1 MAFCENC
8 GAKLAPG
15 TRFCEECG
23 ARVPD
28 EPEADVTFE
37 KNVRISDRPAFC
49 ENCGAKLAP
58 GTRFCEECGTRVP
71 GKVAHGSSNHISRR
85 ASGNTSR
92 SASSSKNWYNSF
104 AVFKS
109 ANWEKEWQKAA
120 EDAAGEELGIIMTSE
135 GHLASQFEV
144 EADELRDSIADYM
157 RSADKR
163 GVHYYYLDI
172 EGNSIE
178 TVSGYNVEDIV
189 SILRKIVNVARPKY
203 LFILGNE
210 DIINV
215 ATWENEAC
223 DGDDNVYSDLAYS
236 TLDTTSP
243 WEGQDFNASEALRVG
258 RLPTSDGCFDDFQT
272 YFENAKRGIGSI
284 ETIKPYGLSALV
296 WKDESN
302 HEYSAI
308 AKDGVDTSPSV
319 TLENSGERISA
330 SAPNLLFFNLHGSD
344 ENEYWYGQKGYN
356 YPEAMSPELFEDYPR
371 YFFLGVEAC
380 YGARFVGLGVEE
392 SIVKT
397 AMANKCL
404 AFLGSSMIAYGQ
416 PTPDGTCADI
426 VIGEY
431 IRHIAKGFTAGDAHI
446 AGLKKL
452 TSDCD
457 MDDADIKT
465 LAEFALFGDPSAC
478 TGKNKNIG
486 AMKGMMKKLG
496 GVPKGIRIP
505 MPDVRKATKLYLAE
519 VNAEIERA
527 VDDFAASLMPALRQK
542 GAPVNQKTF
551 KLKNGRLNQK
561 LYSFESA
568 HIRQI
573 AKVYF
578 DDNGKIH
585 KALLSK

>member
-1 MAFCENC
+1 MAFCGNC
-8 GAKLAPG
+8 GAKLERGARFCGECG
-15 TRFCEECG
+15 TRVEDENEG
-23 ARVPD
+23 KAVPGVS
-28 EPEADVTFE
+28 E
-37 KNVRISDRPAFC
+37 RPAFC
-49 ENCGAKLAP
+49 GNCGAKLEADA
-58 GTRFCEECGTRVP
+58 RFCGECGTPIADMMEIEPV
-71 GKVAHGSSNHISRR
+71 HGTTVHVSRR
-85 ASGNTSR
+85 TSR
-92 SASSSKNWYNSF
+92 NASERVSSGKSWFNSF

-109 ANWEKEWQKAA
+109 SNWEKEWQKAA

-135 GHLASQFEV
+135 GRLVSQLDV
-144 EADELRDSIADYM
+144 KADELRDVIANYM

-172 EGNSIE
+172 EDNSIE
-178 TVSGYNVEDIV
+178 SADGDDVAAIV
-189 SILRKIVNVARPKY
+189 SLLRKIVNGARPKY

-210 DIINV
+210 EVINV
-215 ATWENEAC
+215 ATWENGAC
-223 DGDDNVYSDLAYS
+223 DGDEDVLSDLAYS
-236 TLDTTSP
+236 TLDTNSP

-258 RLPTSDGCFDDFQT
+258 RLPTTEGCFDDFQT

-284 ETIKPYGLSALV
+284 ETIKSYGLSALV

-308 AKDGVDTSPSV
+308 AKDEVDTSPSV
-319 TLENSGERISA
+319 TLETSGERISA
-330 SAPNLLFFNLHGSD
+330 SEPNLLFFNLHGSD
-344 ENEYWYGQKGYN
+344 EMEYWYGQKGGN
-356 YPEAMSPELFEDYPR
+356 YPEAMSPELFDDYPR
-371 YFFLGVEAC
+371 CFFLGVEAC

-397 AMANKCL
+397 AMANRCL
-404 AFLGSSMIAYGQ
+404 AFLGSSKIAYG
-416 PTPDGTCADI
+416 TSSPDGTCADI

-452 TSDCD
+452 TSASD

-465 LAEFALFGDPSAC
+465 LAEFALYGDPSAC

-496 GVPKGIRIP
+496 GVPKGIHIP

-519 VNAEIERA
+519 VNEKIEKA
-527 VDDFAASLMPALRQK
+527 VDDFAATLMPALRQK
-542 GAPVNQKTF
+542 GAPVTQKTF
-551 KLKNGRLNQK
+551 KMKSGRLNQK
-561 LYSFESA
+561 MYSIETE

-578 DDNGKIH
+578 DDNGKVH
-585 KALLSK
+585 KAVMSK